1 MFSKSDIVIRTIG
14 RESLYVMEKSGT
26 AIYKQPGVDVD
37 LAISLLSN
45 YQEGLIKL
53 KQEIDRG
60 SIYDNSYFDFE
71 FATSLFAI
79 NKLISLLSHSR
90 TDDQDIEASIYQQH
104 IRQQDDTIRR
114 AIEES
119 EEN

>member
-1 MFSKSDIVIRTIG
+1 MFSQSDIVIKTIG

-37 LAISLLSN
+37 LAINLLSN
-45 YQEGLIKL
+45 YQEGLVRL
-53 KQEIDRG
+53 KQEVDQG

-71 FATSLFAI
+71 FTTLLFAI
-79 NKLISLLSHSR
+79 NKLISLLGHSR
-90 TDDQDIEASIYQQH
+90 TDEQDIEASIYQQH
-104 IRQQDDTIRR
+104 ICQQDDSIRR